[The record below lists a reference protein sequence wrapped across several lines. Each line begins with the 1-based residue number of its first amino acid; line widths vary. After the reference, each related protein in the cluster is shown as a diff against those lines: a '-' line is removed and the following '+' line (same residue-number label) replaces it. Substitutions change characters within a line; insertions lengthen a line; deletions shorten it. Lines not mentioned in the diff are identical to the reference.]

1 MKILSLNILIILV
14 MNNHLN
20 AQVNDIF
27 SANKFPKGI
36 YFTYSDFKNNSP
48 DTIVEFTIEVSD
60 RANHTQLN
68 NGFYNQV
75 MDEDTVMLVSYLRNR
90 KGKLM
95 DHVYAFSDGDRL
107 YINSALYQNHGN
119 YYLRVIEV
127 GKIILFKDP
136 IMNKAQS
143 ANNGYLIGGVIGAV
157 IGISVA
163 RKDSNGVI
171 LFYQDD
177 GIPYKLS
184 ERTMKAILKANDSDL
199 YNKFMAIEKPYRDSV
214 LEQFVI
220 DFNNRHK

>member
-1 MKILSLNILIILV
+1 MKILNLNILIILV
-14 MNNHLN
+14 MSNHLN

-48 DTIVEFTIEVSD
+48 DTIVEFKIEVSD

-75 MDEDTVMLVSYLRNR
+75 IDEDTVMLVSYLRNR

-119 YYLRVIEV
+119 YYLRV

-163 RKDSNGVI
+163 RKI
-171 LFYQDD
+171 LTELYYF
-177 GIPYKLS
+177 I
-184 ERTMKAILKANDSDL
+184 RTKEFHINLVK
-199 YNKFMAIEKPYRDSV
+199 
-214 LEQFVI
+214 EQ
-220 DFNNRHK
+220 